1 MGVTLPAVSTMRQSF
16 PRASSKR
23 TGASHASADVFASID
38 GAPLIEDPYP
48 HLVVE
53 DALPKAIAN
62 TLVADM
68 PPLYVFTRGR
78 PPGSNVRF
86 RLPSPRALSDPRISS
101 AWKDALR
108 ACVDASQEF
117 LERTLSRLGGHLLAL
132 FPDFESRFGPIEE
145 LRAVPRDTP
154 NRKRNEVGLDAQ
166 LIVNS
171 PPLVDGTSVRGPHL
185 DWPDKLISALLYLRP
200 EEDDSVGGDLEL
212 YTPVDGTLLFDAHN
226 EVPLEQVRRVRTY
239 PYRHN
244 LMILPLATP
253 LGLHGVSPRG
263 RTSRPRY
270 HLHVAGELTGTLFDI
285 KRAT

>member
-1 MGVTLPAVSTMRQSF
+1 MGMSSPSASRTSAQVFPPGRQI
-16 PRASSKR
+16 
-23 TGASHASADVFASID
+23 FASID
-38 GAPLIEDPYP
+38 QAPLIEDPYP

-53 DALPKAIAN
+53 DALPKAIAD
-62 TLVADM
+62 TLLAEM
-68 PPLYVFTRGR
+68 PPLEVFTRGR

-86 RLPSPRALSDPRISS
+86 RLPSLRALSDPRISS
-101 AWKDALR
+101 TWKDALS
-108 ACVDASQEF
+108 ACVDASQDF
-117 LERTLSRLGGHLLAL
+117 LERTLSRLGGHLLTL
-132 FPDFESRFGPIEE
+132 FPDFESRFSPIRE

-154 NRKRNEVGLDAQ
+154 NRKRNEVGMDAQ

-171 PPLVDGTSVRGPHL
+171 PPLVDGTTVRGPHV

-200 EEDDSVGGDLEL
+200 EDDDSVGGDLEL
-212 YTPVDGTLLFDAHN
+212 YAPSGGTLLFNTHN
-226 EVPLEQVRRVRTY
+226 EVPLESVRRMRTY

-244 LMILPLATP
+244 LMILPLVTP

-270 HLHVAGELTGTLFDI
+270 HLHVAGELAGALFDI